1 MAMMGR
7 YGRWERRVLRPW
19 FFRSRYPISFLL
31 LVLLAMERDG
41 MGGKVMTG

>member
-19 FFRSRYPISFLL
+19 FLSDKLEIPHFLCDFYGLRSTGFR
-31 LVLLAMERDG
+31 
-41 MGGKVMTG
+41 